1 MKPAELRRSYEELV
15 DAYRLLE
22 AENAKLRARL
32 DPKPEEPKQPVAP
45 AHPTPGQFVDHV
57 DKNGMLHRALV
68 LEVLEREA
76 LRVKVFR
83 CAVADLVLELEHAK
97 SPEQRNCWKRRTR

>member
-1 MKPAELRRSYEELV
+1 MKPAEPRRSYEELV

-32 DPKPEEPKQPVAP
+32 NPAKPEEPKLLPLAAP
-45 AHPTPGQFVDHV
+45 RPGQFVTYG
-57 DKNGMLHRALV
+57 DKNGQEHRALV

-76 LRVKVFR
+76 LRVKVFK
-83 CAVADLVLELEHAK
+83 CAVADLVVELERAK
-97 SPEQRNCWKRRTR
+97 GPEQRNCWKRRTR